1 VKNLAFYE
9 TAAQV
14 IPILFVVLALELRY
28 FEPWTWPQSRPDSWG
43 RWTRLADTLWKG
55 ATMLSWVARSS

>member
-1 VKNLAFYE
+1 MPPQVKNLAFYE

-28 FEPWTWPQSRPDSWG
+28 FEPWTWPQSRPDSWVG
-43 RWTRLADTLWKG
+43 GHGWQTLF
-55 ATMLSWVARSS
+55 LRSYCWA